1 MEETRSTCTDKL
13 AVEHPLFAYGSYTE
27 SQALNE
33 PVSNAQ

>member
-13 AVEHPLFAYGSYTE
+13 SVEHPLFAYGSYTE